1 MSKKAFWLQGK
12 GPEANFK
19 RDHFL
24 LIFKNDRPECSEIE
38 RKKKTVRGVRLMSLA
53 KHSFYKNQR
62 DKMRFEQFLKR
73 KIYIEYV
80 INLLGVRYVSV
91 VL

>member
-1 MSKKAFWLQGK
+1 MGGGMSKKAFWLQGK

-38 RKKKTVRGVRLMSLA
+38 RKKNSSWCQVNEFSQTFILQKSA
-53 KHSFYKNQR
+53 CIK
-62 DKMRFEQFLKR
+62 
-73 KIYIEYV
+73 
-80 INLLGVRYVSV
+80 
-91 VL
+91 